1 MVFIYRKGDIWCAI
15 FLLTGCRIFKVRNLI
30 KLIPAFRTRFRDL
43 IVSPVEVVKRGNSK
57 TKKLK
62 GVTFKIEKILADK
75 KTELVATKETDENGE
90 ILFDNLDP
98 GDYVLTET
106 KTLPG
111 YTLMKDPINVTVPM
125 ALTTK
130 EAEDMKADTSKGKYD
145 KAKDLYYF
153 YDLTYDVD
161 NEKTP
166 TPPLTGGFE
175 NWLSYLPIVLAM
187 ALFIGLGI
195 YQMKKRKKPIK

>member
-1 MVFIYRKGDIWCAI
+1 MQKTFKTLEEQVSIMQGKG
-15 FLLTGCRIFKVRNLI
+15 
-30 KLIPAFRTRFRDL
+30 L
-43 IVSPVEVVKRGNSK
+43 IV
-57 TKKLK
+57 
-62 GVTFKIEKILADK
+62 
-75 KTELVATKETDENGE
+75 TD
-90 ILFDNLDP
+90 
-98 GDYVLTET
+98 
-106 KTLPG
+106 
-111 YTLMKDPINVTVPM
+111 
-125 ALTTK
+125 TK

-195 YQMKKRKKPIK
+195 YQMKKRNK

>member
-1 MVFIYRKGDIWCAI
+1 
-15 FLLTGCRIFKVRNLI
+15 
-30 KLIPAFRTRFRDL
+30 
-43 IVSPVEVVKRGNSK
+43 
-57 TKKLK
+57 
-62 GVTFKIEKILADK
+62 
-75 KTELVATKETDENGE
+75 
-90 ILFDNLDP
+90 
-98 GDYVLTET
+98 
-106 KTLPG
+106 
-111 YTLMKDPINVTVPM
+111 MKDPINVTVPM

-130 EAEDMKADTSKGKYD
+130 EAEDMKADTLKGKYD

-195 YQMKKRKKPIK
+195 YQMKKRNK